1 LIEYWHV
8 FILFYCFQ
16 LFDLFIQKSNRKSIL
31 NKMDALFWFFSSWIL
46 LTVLLVIGGIRGG
59 DFKKSTRPINLL
71 DASRHVKT

>member
-1 LIEYWHV
+1 
-8 FILFYCFQ
+8 
-16 LFDLFIQKSNRKSIL
+16 
-31 NKMDALFWFFSSWIL
+31 MDALFWFFSSWIL